1 MTTFQTLFEEH
12 AAASLDKQWALSEVI
27 GDAGWQLD
35 LDTGTISFG
44 PTLTFPIQI
53 LGTESEYSNTWLWS
67 WANAESNIPPSL
79 IQAALQLREL
89 GTAERIPEL
98 LNDQLDLNQ
107 ISGHQI
113 ALAAAGI
120 CQSDCYYRG
129 PYGGGAAY
137 VLIDA
142 PIVREQRSASPVR
155 VINVF
160 NQLISTFALDHR
172 RALTAFLRQKGYTLT
187 ETATGIEA
195 TASDRS
201 ALRATFDDRGR
212 LVEMNTTMKGA
223 S

>member
-12 AAASLDKQWALSEVI
+12 AAASLDKQFALSEVI

-53 LGTESEYSNTWLWS
+53 LGTVSEYSNTWLWS
-67 WANAESNIPPSL
+67 WANTESNIPPSL

-89 GTAERIPEL
+89 GTVERMPEFSD
-98 LNDQLDLNQ
+98 DQLDLEQ
-107 ISGHQI
+107 ISGHEI

-129 PYGGGAAY
+129 PYKGGAVY

-142 PIVREQRSASPVR
+142 PVVRQQRDASPLR
-155 VINVF
+155 VIKVF
-160 NQLISTFALDHR
+160 NQLISTFVLDHR
-172 RALTAFLRQKGYTLT
+172 RALTAYLQQKGYTLT
-187 ETATGIEA
+187 ETRTSLEA
-195 TASDRS
+195 TAPDRS
-201 ALRATFDDRGR
+201 GLRATFDTHGR
-212 LVEMNTTMKGA
+212 LVEINTSVSGA
-223 S
+223 A

>member
-67 WANAESNIPPSL
+67 WANTESNLPPRL
-79 IQAALQLREL
+79 IQASLQLREL
-89 GTAERIPEL
+89 GTAERIAEFA
-98 LNDQLDLNQ
+98 DAQLDLEQ
-107 ISGHQI
+107 IGGHQI

-129 PYGGGAAY
+129 PYEGGAVY

-142 PIVREQRSASPVR
+142 PIVGQQRKDSPVR

-187 ETATGIEA
+187 ETKTDIEA
-195 TASDRS
+195 TAPDRS
-201 ALRATFDDRGR
+201 SLRATFDQRGR
-212 LVEMNTTMKGA
+212 LVEMNTTMQGA
-223 S
+223 A